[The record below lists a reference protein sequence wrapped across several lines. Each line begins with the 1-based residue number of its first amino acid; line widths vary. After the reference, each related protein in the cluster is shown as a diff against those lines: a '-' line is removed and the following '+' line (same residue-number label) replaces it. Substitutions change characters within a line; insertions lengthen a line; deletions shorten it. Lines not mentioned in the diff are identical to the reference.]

1 MRYINMRILF
11 EQSTWN
17 WEMKFPRTE
26 QLGFR
31 SLSWFTN
38 GRQSNSK
45 PKFGCQYSWI
55 LWKPIHKAINSAC
68 SADTISTKGEQNHN
82 WRRYPGRRHPYWTK
96 PFSGR
101 LRIYLWLSWIT
112 FHLLKSHEQIQVS
125 VNQPRWGSKGISK
138 NHLKKLFQEDEV
150 ASSSKR
156 INKFNQT
163 ILAKSHQMKKMKII
177 FMWMSTSPQ

>member
-26 QLGFR
+26 QLG
-31 SLSWFTN
+31 LD
-38 GRQSNSK
+38 
-45 PKFGCQYSWI
+45 
-55 LWKPIHKAINSAC
+55 LWVDSPMEDNPIPNLNLHANTPEYYENPIHKAINSAC

-125 VNQPRWGSKGISK
+125 VNQPRWGSK